1 MTHAVSFDTLKPLQL
16 REKLSEDLCPRRRGR
31 GGFTLIEVIVALV
44 VFSTGVLMVM
54 RLTAALGTQL
64 DHAGQKSEIVL
75 LANERLDSLEATP
88 FDSISP
94 GTLADTVTVL
104 GRSYQRVVTITEVTP
119 VLYQIVVALSPTGAT
134 GPSYSALSY
143 TSATW

>member
-1 MTHAVSFDTLKPLQL
+1 
-16 REKLSEDLCPRRRGR
+16 
-31 GGFTLIEVIVALV
+31 
-44 VFSTGVLMVM
+44 MVK

-64 DHAGQKSEIVL
+64 DHASQTSEIVL

-94 GTLADTVTVL
+94 GTSADTVTVL
-104 GRSYQRVVTITEVTP
+104 GRSYQRVVTVTEVTP
-119 VLYQIVVALSPTGAT
+119 VLYQIVVALSPTGDT